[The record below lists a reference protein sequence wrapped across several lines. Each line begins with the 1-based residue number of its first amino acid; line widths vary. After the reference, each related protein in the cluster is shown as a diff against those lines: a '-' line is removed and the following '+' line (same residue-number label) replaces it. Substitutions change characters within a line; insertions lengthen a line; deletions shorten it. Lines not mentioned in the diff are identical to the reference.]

1 MEIRVGNCGAVC
13 VSPGSRLQDVH
24 ANPTSRSEHLRG
36 TTTPTSTIGGAGLT
50 HIGPTAQAS
59 LARSDGTVMQI
70 SMALGSTASLEGH
83 NSSNRRG
90 RSGLEGTTDGG
101 NGPGGGISSWV
112 LIAGSWMGMGG
123 GTGGGLGGHFTYAYG
138 TDGCTGSTTKR
149 RNLQYL
155 RMYNN
160 DRMIKATMANPRS
173 GQRIYTAVRS
183 SGVVVVVVML
193 LLVEVV
199 MVMVEEV
206 ELV

>member
-1 MEIRVGNCGAVC
+1 
-13 VSPGSRLQDVH
+13 
-24 ANPTSRSEHLRG
+24 
-36 TTTPTSTIGGAGLT
+36 
-50 HIGPTAQAS
+50 
-59 LARSDGTVMQI
+59 MQI
-70 SMALGSTASLEGH
+70 SMGLGRASLEGH
-83 NSSNRRG
+83 NSGRRG
-90 RSGLEGTTDGG
+90 RSGFEGTTGGG

-112 LIAGSWMGMGG
+112 LIAGIWMGMGG
-123 GTGGGLGGHFTYAYG
+123 AGGGLGGHFTYAYG

-206 ELV
+206 DVV

>member
-1 MEIRVGNCGAVC
+1 
-13 VSPGSRLQDVH
+13 
-24 ANPTSRSEHLRG
+24 
-36 TTTPTSTIGGAGLT
+36 
-50 HIGPTAQAS
+50 
-59 LARSDGTVMQI
+59 MQI
-70 SMALGSTASLEGH
+70 SIGLGSTASEGH
-83 NSSNRRG
+83 SSGNKG
-90 RSGLEGTTDGG
+90 RSGLEGTTAGG

-112 LIAGSWMGMGG
+112 LTVLIAGRMGMG
-123 GTGGGLGGHFTYAYG
+123 GGGLGGHFIYAFG
-138 TDGCTGSTTKR
+138 TPGCTGSTTKR

-199 MVMVEEV
+199 IVMVEEV